1 MKGNEKKETWEKRIP
16 LLAAFLLPLLLVV
29 VVCISHEVYPFGER
43 CILHIDMYHQYC
55 PFFTELMHK
64 LKTGGSIFYTWN
76 VGLGVDFV
84 SLYAYYLAS
93 PLNWLLLFCPQGSV
107 IEFMTILVALKI
119 ALCGLTFGCYLKYHF
134 KTNHFAVALFATAYA
149 LSAFVATYAWNIMWM
164 DCVVLAPL
172 ILLGLERLIKEKKP
186 GLYYVTLA
194 ICILSNYYISIMVCI
209 FLVFWFL
216 LTWTEHRES
225 GIGAWLRFA
234 GYSLLAGG
242 TGAVLIIPEAV
253 ILSSSGSKHISFP
266 DTVEWYFNILAEVAR
281 HSVMVEGYTGREH
294 WPNLYCG
301 IFTVLLFA
309 MFFFNREISWKKKLA
324 YGLFFGFFLL
334 SFANNMLDFIW
345 HGFHFPDSLPGRQSF
360 LYIFLLLVVAC
371 ETFLHFRGN
380 RLWHVAAAALLAAGV
395 LGTAYYFSE
404 EELITGTAKW
414 VTLVFLAGYAAFLL
428 VYFWARDYLRE
439 PQGKKAKKKKKHY
452 LKKETVKGYM
462 MGAACFAM
470 LAELL
475 LNFNLTGLG
484 TTGRTAYVKDLAD
497 YREVLA
503 EGEKLA
509 EEQGISFYRTEKLER
524 RTKNDAALSG
534 YRSATQFSSLMN
546 LDISHFYQA
555 MGMEGGKNF
564 YCVNGATPLLSAMLS
579 LKYVIAD
586 NGEEENPIRSL
597 VAQSGETYLYE
608 NKYVLPLGFLMPEEV
623 ISAWNYKDM
632 GEIEAQNE
640 LAYLLGA
647 KNAMLTEI
655 PSVSETGVSTIP
667 VTEDAYIFATYEKTA
682 LEAVT
687 EEISDGRTKSFT
699 KVSHGYTLD
708 LGYCNAGDE
717 IRITNTKEECLN
729 ITAYRLDLEAVEAA
743 YQTLNAQTMELT
755 SFSDTKITGK
765 IQVEEEG
772 RLIFSIAN
780 DDGWKLFVD
789 GKETELEVFGEGFIS
804 VSLEEGSHE
813 IVLSYR
819 TPGFVPGALVSGG
832 CVAVFLLIWVWRRKR
847 EKIMFPMLSRKKKL

>member
-1 MKGNEKKETWEKRIP
+1 MKGNEKKAIWEKRIP
-16 LLAAFLLPLLLVV
+16 LLAAFLLPLLLVL

-55 PFFTELMHK
+55 PFFTEMMHK

-93 PLNWLLLFCPQGSV
+93 PLNWLLLFCPQDSV
-107 IEFMTILVALKI
+107 IEFMTILVVLKI
-119 ALCGLTFGCYLKYHF
+119 ALCGFHFGCYLKYHF
-134 KTNHFAVALFATAYA
+134 QSNHFAISLFGTVYA

-164 DCVVLAPL
+164 DCVALAPL
-172 ILLGLERLIKEKKP
+172 ILLGLEKLVREKKP

-194 ICILSNYYISIMVCI
+194 LCILSNYYISIMVCI
-209 FLVFWFL
+209 FLVFWFF
-216 LTWTEHRES
+216 LTWMEHRES

-266 DTVEWYFNILAEVAR
+266 DTMEWYFNMMAEVAR
-281 HSVMVEGYTGREH
+281 HSVIVEGYTGREH

-309 MFFFNREISWKKKLA
+309 LFFFNREISWKKKLS
-324 YGLFFGFFLL
+324 YGLFVGFFLL

-360 LYIFLLLVVAC
+360 LYMFLLLVIAY
-371 ETFLHFRGN
+371 ETFWNFRGN
-380 RLWHVAAAALLAAGV
+380 RLWHVTAAALVTAGIFA
-395 LGTAYYFSE
+395 LSYYFSG
-404 EELITGTAKW
+404 EELIDGTAKW
-414 VTLVFLAGYAAFLL
+414 VTMVFLAGYAVLL
-428 VYFWARDYLRE
+428 FVYFWARDYLRD
-439 PQGKKAKKKKKHY
+439 PQGKKAKEKKKNY
-452 LKKETVKGYM
+452 LKKEKVKGYM
-462 MGAACFAM
+462 LGAACFAM

-484 TTGRTAYVKDLAD
+484 TTGRTSYVKNLED
-497 YREVLA
+497 YRKVLA
-503 EGEKLA
+503 EGEELA
-509 EEQGISFYRTEKLER
+509 EEQGISFYRTEELER
-524 RTKNDAALSG
+524 KTKNDAALSG

-564 YCVNGATPLLSAMLS
+564 YCINGATPLLSAMLS

-586 NGEEENPIRSL
+586 NGEEANPIRTL

-623 ISAWNYKDM
+623 ISAWNYQDM
-632 GEIEAQNE
+632 GEITAQNE
-640 LAYLLGA
+640 LAFLLGA
-647 KNAMLTEI
+647 EEAMLTEI
-655 PSVSETGVSTIP
+655 PSVSETGVSTIT
-667 VTEDAYIFATYEKTA
+667 VAEDAYIFAVYEKTT
-682 LEAVT
+682 LESVT
-687 EEISDGRTKSFT
+687 EEVSDGRTKSFT

-717 IRITNTKEECLN
+717 IQIKNTKGECLN
-729 ITAYRLDLEAVEAA
+729 ITVYRLNLDAVEAA

-755 SFSDTKITGK
+755 SFSDTKIAGK
-765 IQVEEEG
+765 IQVEEAG
-772 RLIFSIAN
+772 RLIFSIAG

-789 GKETELEVFGEGFIS
+789 GEETEPEIFGEGFIS
-804 VSLEEGSHE
+804 TSLEEGSHE
-813 IVLSYR
+813 IVLTYR
-819 TPGFVPGALVSGG
+819 TPGFVPGAAVSGG
-832 CVAVFLLIWVWRRKR
+832 CVLVFLLLVWIRHRKR
-847 EKIMFPMLSRKKKL
+847 K

>member
-1 MKGNEKKETWEKRIP
+1 MGNEKKVNWEKRIP
-16 LLAAFLLPLLLVV
+16 LLAAFLLPLLLVL

-55 PFFTELMHK
+55 PFFTEMLHK
-64 LKTGGSIFYTWN
+64 LRTGGSIFYTWN

-93 PLNWLLLFCPQGSV
+93 PLNWLLLFCPQGAV
-107 IEFMTILVALKI
+107 IEFMTILVVLKI

-134 KTNHFAVALFATAYA
+134 KSNQFAISLFATAYA

-164 DCVVLAPL
+164 DCVMLAPL
-172 ILLGLERLIKEKKP
+172 ILLGLERLVKEKKP

-194 ICILSNYYISIMVCI
+194 LCILSNYYISIMVCI

-216 LTWTEHRES
+216 LTWLEHRES

-253 ILSSSGSKHISFP
+253 ILSSSGSQHISFP
-266 DTVEWYFNILAEVAR
+266 ETVEWYFNILAETAR

-301 IFTVLLFA
+301 IFTVLLLV
-309 MFFFNREISWKKKLA
+309 MFFFNRQISWKKKLA
-324 YGLFFGFFLL
+324 YGLFSVFFLL

-345 HGFHFPDSLPGRQSF
+345 HGLHFPDSLPGRQSF
-360 LYIFLLLVVAC
+360 LYIFLLLVIAY
-371 ETFLHFRGN
+371 ETFLHFQGN
-380 RLWHVAAAALLAAGV
+380 RLWHVAAAALIAAGI
-395 LGTAYYFSE
+395 LGLAYYFSE
-404 EELITGTAKW
+404 EDLIDGTAKW
-414 VTLVFLAGYAAFLL
+414 VTMVFLAGYAVLLL

-439 PQGKKAKKKKKHY
+439 PEGKRAKKKKKNY
-452 LKKETVKGYM
+452 LKKEKVKGYM
-462 MGAACFAM
+462 LGAACFAM
-470 LAELL
+470 FAELL

-484 TTGRTAYVKDLAD
+484 TTGRTSYVKNLEDYRDVLAD
-497 YREVLA
+497 GEELA
-503 EGEKLA
+503 K
-509 EEQGISFYRTEKLER
+509 EQGISFYRTEELER
-524 RTKNDAALSG
+524 KTKNDAALSG

-586 NGEEENPIRSL
+586 NGEEANPIRTL

-608 NKYVLPLGFLMPEEV
+608 NKYVLPLGFMMPEEV

-640 LAYLLGA
+640 LAFLLGA
-647 KNAMLTEI
+647 EEAMLTEI

-667 VTEDAYIFATYEKTA
+667 VTEDAYIFATYEKTT
-682 LEAVT
+682 LEGVT

-717 IRITNTKEECLN
+717 IQIKNTKEECLN
-729 ITAYRLDLEAVEAA
+729 ITAYKLNLDAVEAA

-755 SFSDTKITGK
+755 SFSDTKIKGN
-765 IQVEEEG
+765 IQVEEAG

-780 DDGWKLFVD
+780 DDGWKLLVD
-789 GKETELEVFGEGFIS
+789 GRETEPEVFGEGFIS

-813 IVLSYR
+813 IELTYR
-819 TPGFVPGALVSGG
+819 TPGFVPGAVVSSG
-832 CVAVFLLIWVWRRKR
+832 CAAVFLLLMWMRRRKK
-847 EKIMFPMLSRKKKL
+847 EM

>member
-1 MKGNEKKETWEKRIP
+1 MKGNEKKAIWEKRIP
-16 LLAAFLLPLLLVV
+16 LLAAFLLPLLLVL

-55 PFFTELMHK
+55 PFFTEMMHK

-93 PLNWLLLFCPQGSV
+93 PLNWLLLFCPQDSV
-107 IEFMTILVALKI
+107 IEFMTILVVLKI
-119 ALCGLTFGCYLKYHF
+119 ALCGFHFGCYLKYHF
-134 KTNHFAVALFATAYA
+134 QSNHFAISLFGTAYA

-164 DCVVLAPL
+164 DCVALAPL
-172 ILLGLERLIKEKKP
+172 ILLGLEKLVREKKP

-194 ICILSNYYISIMVCI
+194 LCILSNYYISIMVCI
-209 FLVFWFL
+209 FLVFWFF
-216 LTWTEHRES
+216 LTWMDHRES

-266 DTVEWYFNILAEVAR
+266 DTMEWYFNIMAEAAR
-281 HSVMVEGYTGREH
+281 HSVIVEGYTGREH

-301 IFTVLLFA
+301 IFTVLLLA
-309 MFFFNREISWKKKLA
+309 LFFFNREISWKKKLS
-324 YGLFFGFFLL
+324 YGLFVGFFLL

-360 LYIFLLLVVAC
+360 LYMFLLLVIAY
-371 ETFLHFRGN
+371 ETFWNFRGN
-380 RLWHVAAAALLAAGV
+380 RLWHVTAAALVTAGIFA
-395 LGTAYYFSE
+395 LSYYFSG
-404 EELITGTAKW
+404 EELIDGTAKW
-414 VTLVFLAGYAAFLL
+414 VTMVFLAGYAVLL
-428 VYFWARDYLRE
+428 FVYFWARDYLRE
-439 PQGKKAKKKKKHY
+439 PQGKKAKEKKKNY
-452 LKKETVKGYM
+452 LKKEKVKGYM
-462 MGAACFAM
+462 LGAACFAM

-484 TTGRTAYVKDLAD
+484 TTGRTSYVKNLED
-497 YREVLA
+497 YRKVLA
-503 EGEKLA
+503 EGEELA
-509 EEQGISFYRTEKLER
+509 EEQGISFYRTEELER
-524 RTKNDAALSG
+524 KTKNDAALSG

-564 YCVNGATPLLSAMLS
+564 YCINGATPLLSAMLS

-586 NGEEENPIRSL
+586 NGEEANPIRTL

-623 ISAWNYKDM
+623 ISAWNYQDM
-632 GEIEAQNE
+632 GEITAQNE
-640 LAYLLGA
+640 LAFLLGA
-647 KNAMLTEI
+647 EDAMLTEI

-667 VTEDAYIFATYEKTA
+667 VTEDAYIFATYEKTT
-682 LEAVT
+682 LESVT
-687 EEISDGRTKSFT
+687 EEVSDGRTKSFT

-717 IRITNTKEECLN
+717 IQIKNTKEECLN
-729 ITAYRLDLEAVEAA
+729 ITAYRLNLDAVEAA

-755 SFSDTKITGK
+755 SFSDTKIAGK
-765 IQVEEEG
+765 IQVEEAG
-772 RLIFSIAN
+772 RLIFSIAD

-789 GKETELEVFGEGFIS
+789 GRETEPQIFGEGFIS

-813 IVLSYR
+813 IVLKYR
-819 TPGFVPGALVSGG
+819 TPGFVPGAAVSGG
-832 CVAVFLLIWVWRRKR
+832 CAAAFLLLVWIRRRKR
-847 EKIMFPMLSRKKKL
+847 K